1 MRKRILAL
9 TLALSLLLTA
19 CGGGASAV
27 TMRLKK
33 TEGTVGVSDN
43 GGKDVTPR
51 EDLSLYSG
59 YRVDTQTESYAW
71 VSLDEAKL
79 AKLDQD
85 SEIAITKEGKKLE
98 IEVASG
104 SLFFNVTQPLADD
117 ESMDI
122 RTSTIMVGIRGTCG
136 WVAQNTAALLEG
148 TVEVT
153 AGEQSVT
160 ISAGEMAVLTANR
173 TLEVRELP
181 DIPAFVLTE
190 VGEEPPKTDGTTNE
204 ANESVDKIALL
215 QDMNYLGDPAACQMT
230 ADQAEAF
237 VRSIEELTEVFGGRT
252 YGCLFDTGNGVPA
265 MLLAVGED
273 LDLSASSQGHGVASV
288 YRYVDGG
295 VEQVPQGFLLDA
307 KEISITIYPGSY
319 MRVDQFSERDGDI
332 YKYESSDFY
341 AFGSDG
347 LQNRE
352 TINFYKIYY
361 DTLEG
366 VEVTYQTDYQVVSE
380 ETFEAQLSQWENMS
394 TSTSSSFQ
402 TASAARVFDTGEL
415 FMLENLTPNLLDA
428 LRAFAAQ

>member
-122 RTSTIMVGIRGTCG
+122 RTSTIMVGIRGTFG
-136 WVAQNTAALLEG
+136 WVTQNTAALLEG

-273 LDLSASSQGHGVASV
+273 LDLSASSQGHGV
-288 YRYVDGG
+288 
-295 VEQVPQGFLLDA
+295 
-307 KEISITIYPGSY
+307 
-319 MRVDQFSERDGDI
+319 
-332 YKYESSDFY
+332 
-341 AFGSDG
+341 
-347 LQNRE
+347 
-352 TINFYKIYY
+352 
-361 DTLEG
+361 
-366 VEVTYQTDYQVVSE
+366 
-380 ETFEAQLSQWENMS
+380 
-394 TSTSSSFQ
+394 
-402 TASAARVFDTGEL
+402 TA
-415 FMLENLTPNLLDA
+415 M
-428 LRAFAAQ
+428 